1 MRCVKII
8 AELGKADIAQIIV
21 VQAIAPCPVTRDI
34 KNGKFLAMHKR
45 ADGHGGRMGFGI
57 NFSYRRNAGAQHG
70 YRIMRRK
77 QLSGQADIGKVA
89 ADRRC
94 PFVPDKAVIV

>member
-8 AELGKADIAQIIV
+8 AQLGKADIAQIIV

-34 KNGKFLAMHKR
+34 KYGKFLAMHKR
-45 ADGHGGRMGFGI
+45 ADGHRRRMGFSI
-57 NFSYRRNAGAQHG
+57 NFRYRRNTGAQHG

-77 QLSGQADIGKVA
+77 QLSGQTNIGKVA

-94 PFVPDKAVIV
+94 ALISHKAVPA